1 VPYRPVRS
9 GFFVICFFENL
20 NVKPGFFP
28 DFEAA
33 PPPADPRRGVPLS
46 KRLYVGNL
54 SFNTSQRDLETLF
67 APYGATGVSVATESD
82 GRSRGFGFVDVDE
95 AQMQSAISATNGKDL
110 GGRALNVNEAR
121 PRAERSER
129 RENRW

>member
-1 VPYRPVRS
+1 LSSV
-9 GFFVICFFENL
+9 FFENAERA
-20 NVKPGFFP
+20 GRGSSRF
-28 DFEAA
+28 FEAA
-33 PPPADPRRGVPLS
+33 PPSAAQRRGVPLS

-67 APYGATGVSVATESD
+67 APFGATSVSVATESD

-121 PRAERSER
+121 PRAER